1 MTITKMCQMIKY
13 MNTLLAKGADQVT
26 DPILKDL
33 MLEAVEDSKGVEEE
47 VSNDIELR
55 IRQMEIL
62 EELAESF
69 L

>member
-1 MTITKMCQMIKY
+1 VTITKMCQMISY
-13 MNTLLAKGADQVT
+13 MSTLLAKGADQVT
-26 DPILKDL
+26 DPILRDL
-33 MLEAVEDSKGVEEE
+33 MLEVVEDAKGVEEE
-47 VSNDIELR
+47 VSKDIELR

>member
-1 MTITKMCQMIKY
+1 VTITKMCQMISY
-13 MNTLLAKGADQVT
+13 MSTLLTKGADQVT
-26 DPILKDL
+26 DPILRDL
-33 MLEAVEDSKGVEEE
+33 MLEAVEEAKGVEEE
-47 VSNDIELR
+47 VSKDIELR

>member
-1 MTITKMCQMIKY
+1 VTITKMCQIIKY
-13 MNTLLAKGADQVT
+13 MSTLLVKGSDQVT

-33 MLEAVEDSKGVEEE
+33 MLEAVEDAKGVEEE